1 MLKTFFLFISISIV
15 VPISTFGQAGKD
27 SIQYENLVFEGAG
40 IRGLA
45 YCGALMEMDDRHLL
59 QNIQRVA
66 GTSSGAITAALLAVG
81 YTPQEIFELIGNTN
95 FAKFNDGGGFFIGG
109 TLRLFRRM
117 GYYKG
122 QRFTKWMENC
132 IAAKVGHADITFMQ
146 LHEHHLQSNQYKELI
161 VTATCMNHQKAEYF
175 SYLNYPNMRIV
186 DAVRAS
192 MAVPLYFEPLVINDN
207 GGVVDVKN
215 YEDKDHVL
223 LDGGFLSNFPIWV
236 FDDSTQF
243 DCASNQTIGFRI
255 DSDYQIQVDRTK
267 TKLPL
272 YYTVHGTLD
281 LVGSVYYIMKENLN
295 RFILKPYDWK
305 RTVSISDCN
314 IGPKVKRLS
323 PEEKA
328 LFIKAGREGLRRYL
342 DEPGFQ

>member
-1 MLKTFFLFISISIV
+1 MHSSIRIVLLLLIS
-15 VPISTFGQAGKD
+15 VPQVMRAQAGKD
-27 SIQYENLVFEGAG
+27 SIHYENLVFEGAG

-45 YCGALMEMDDRHLL
+45 YCGALMEMDDRNLL
-59 QNIQRVA
+59 QKIQRVA

-81 YTPQEIFELIGNTN
+81 YTPREIFDLIGNTN

-122 QRFTKWMENC
+122 KRFTHWMEAC
-132 IAAKVGHADITFMQ
+132 IAEKIGTSNITFFELHQ
-146 LHEHHLQSNQYKELI
+146 LHLSNPTYKELI

-175 SYLNYPNMRIV
+175 SYLSYPNMRIV

-192 MAVPLYFEPLVINDN
+192 MAVPLYFEPLVINDY
-207 GGVVDVKN
+207 GQVVDVKN
-215 YEDKDHVL
+215 YADHDHVL

-236 FDDSTQF
+236 FDDSTKF
-243 DCASNQTIGFRI
+243 DCSSNQTIGFRI

-272 YYTVHGTLD
+272 YYTVHSTTD

-295 RFILKPYDWK
+295 RFILTPYDWK

-342 DEPGFQ
+342 DEPGYQ

>member
-1 MLKTFFLFISISIV
+1 MYKFLASLGLILISISNLW
-15 VPISTFGQAGKD
+15 SQASKD

-45 YCGALMEMDDRHLL
+45 YCGALMEMEDRNMLKH
-59 QNIQRVA
+59 IERVA
-66 GTSSGAITAALLAVG
+66 GTSSGAITATLLAVG
-81 YTPQEIFELIGNTN
+81 YTPQEIFEMIGNTN

-122 QRFTKWMENC
+122 RKFTQWMEKC
-132 IAAKVGHADITFMQ
+132 IEDKVQNPNITFAELHQ
-146 LHEHHLQSNQYKELI
+146 LHLSNPKYKELI
-161 VTATCMNHQKAEYF
+161 VTATCMNHQKVEYF
-175 SYLNYPNMRIV
+175 GFHSYPNMRVV

-192 MAVPLYFEPLVINDN
+192 MAVPLYFEPLVINDE
-207 GGVVDVKN
+207 GKVMDVKH
-215 YEDKDHVL
+215 YADQDHVL

-236 FDDSTQF
+236 FDDSTQY
-243 DCASNQTIGFRI
+243 DCHSNQTIGFRI

-272 YYTVHGTLD
+272 YYSVHGTVD

-295 RFILKPYDWK
+295 RFILTPYDWK

-314 IGPKVKRLS
+314 MGPKVKRLS

>member
-1 MLKTFFLFISISIV
+1 MLKTFFLFISIGIV

-27 SIQYENLVFEGAG
+27 SIQYENLIFEGAG

-122 QRFTKWMENC
+122 QRFTKWMEKC
-132 IAAKVGHADITFMQ
+132 ISAKVGHADITFMQ

-175 SYLNYPNMRIV
+175 SYLNYPNMRVV

-243 DCASNQTIGFRI
+243 DCSSKQTIGFRI

-295 RFILKPYDWK
+295 RFILTPYDWK